1 MYPEVCYA
9 RFLVYYHLPFVISY
23 SLTLLARIDVVNE
36 GDINFYKILYLSLKL
51 LHFYQA
57 NYALL
62 GL

>member
-1 MYPEVCYA
+1 MYPEACYA
-9 RFLVYYHLPFVISY
+9 RFLVYYHLPFVISH

-51 LHFYQA
+51 LYFYQA